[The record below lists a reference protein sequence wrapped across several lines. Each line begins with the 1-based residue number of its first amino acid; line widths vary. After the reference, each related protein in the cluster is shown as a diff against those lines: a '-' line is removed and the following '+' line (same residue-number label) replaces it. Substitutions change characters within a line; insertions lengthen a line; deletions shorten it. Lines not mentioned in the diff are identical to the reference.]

1 QVPKGSYVGRWY
13 VKRHASPAELTNWPS
28 PQARVVVECVCGRE
42 RPILLRYL
50 VLGRSTGCR
59 SKRCRNA
66 WEAAGRIVE
75 WAPHLDRRDVARGL
89 RELERS
95 PAAILRDLVEDATRP
110 AAAMVRQVL
119 QRYGVL
125 QLQRGDSEPPV
136 SG

>member
-1 QVPKGSYVGRWY
+1 M
-13 VKRHASPAELTNWPS
+13 KRYAAPAELSYWPS

-42 RPILLRYL
+42 RTLLLRYV

-66 WEAAGRIVE
+66 WDTAGRIVE

-95 PAAILRDLVEDATRP
+95 PAAVLRELVTQAP
-110 AAAMVRQVL
+110 AMLRQAL
-119 QRYGVL
+119 ESYGVL
-125 QLQRGDSEPPV
+125 PSPGEID
-136 SG
+136 G

>member
-1 QVPKGSYVGRWY
+1 MSGQWRSRVGKGTLIGRWR
-13 VKRHASPAELTNWPS
+13 VKRYAPPAELPYWPS

-89 RELERS
+89 REIEES
-95 PAAILRDLVEDATRP
+95 PAAILRDVLRR
-110 AAAMVRQVL
+110 AAERLSPGAVVRQTL
-119 QRYGVL
+119 QRYGAWPA
-125 QLQRGDSEPPV
+125 SE
-136 SG
+136 